1 MTFAIIFVI
10 IGTIA
15 TIVICKTINGNFEIK
30 NSDLAQKE
38 KKLVEAQ
45 QDLRDKR
52 KELSKRLED
61 LKTFLKAGIKTEAKA
76 AKPKDEP
83 QDLRSWLVNKQVL
96 TDAQYLSAEI
106 YATEK
111 NIEVVAALLTLNM
124 ISVDIYEQAKKLKLF

>member
-1 MTFAIIFVI
+1 MTFTTILVI

-15 TIVICKTINGNFEIK
+15 TIIICKTINGNFEIK
-30 NSDLAQKE
+30 NNALAQKE
-38 KKLVEAQ
+38 KDLVEAQ
-45 QDLRDKR
+45 QSLRDKR

-76 AKPKDEP
+76 AQPKDKP
-83 QDLRSWLVNKQVL
+83 QDLRGWLVNKQIL
-96 TDAQYLSAEI
+96 TDAQYLTAEI

-124 ISVDIYEQAKKLKLF
+124 ISVDVYEQAKKLNLF